1 MVDVGE
7 KPVTKRRAVA
17 RGRVRTTDEVLE
29 RIAAGTMA
37 KGDVLATA
45 RVAGIMAAKG
55 TPQILPLCHP
65 LLLTHVRVDLAVD
78 RDAGCVRVEAA
89 CETTHHTGAEMEAL
103 CAVMAAALCVHDMC
117 KMLDPA
123 MVVDDVCLVEKSGGK
138 SGDWTRPA

>member
-1 MVDVGE
+1 M
-7 KPVTKRRAVA
+7 
-17 RGRVRTTDEVLE
+17 
-29 RIAAGTMA
+29 
-37 KGDVLATA
+37 
-45 RVAGIMAAKG
+45 
-55 TPQILPLCHP
+55 
-65 LLLTHVRVDLAVD
+65 RVDLAVD

-89 CETTHHTGAEMEAL
+89 CETTHHTGVEMEAL